1 MSSPPSWLPA
11 RWPIAAALVGLLLF
25 AVVFYGCDSRRV
37 IVVEQTEIDAGDACA
52 SLLDN
57 ALDMARPT
65 SLGLVGIRASLQST
79 PNAAA
84 EQFSQWLRRKDC
96 QAASPSEPLTPDANA
111 LLTRLLGEKGMQE
124 ILSNQADPFDA
135 GHVRDALLAYA
146 AVDNLARDAENDLD
160 RIMLLFGDVV
170 RTITPQGAGTTE
182 VPLTAYEAQLFGRG
196 TAENRATLFA
206 NLLRQLRIDA
216 VVIRP
221 AADGESAA
229 SEADPWWVGVLLED
243 GVYLFDTAL
252 GLPVPAEGLPS
263 SPAAVLPT
271 PTTWSHA
278 IENPGLLVDYRSE
291 AGLETTLISEERLK
305 SPRIEL
311 IGPRSFWSKAME
323 RLELSM
329 SGDRGVLLYDPLH
342 DTQAGPGL
350 VRRVVEAGGSA
361 WNEDAISIWLHTEHV
376 REARSSLSESQR
388 QRLEQ
393 RLQPFLGP
401 VEAPEA
407 NANVVAAN
415 RRLWQTRLE
424 HMSGRPGSAIGT
436 YLRVRDADTPNP
448 LLSPADRALNRQ
460 AADEAHYWS
469 AQAQFSMGDYAAAVE
484 TIDDYLAQEGDRSDE
499 ARSLRVLSLAAQGE
513 MDAAVAA
520 VEELPET
527 TPGLAR
533 FKWLASKWTASDA
546 KPAAQ
551 SEP

>member
-1 MSSPPSWLPA
+1 MSSFASWLPA
-11 RWPIAAALVGLLLF
+11 RWPIAALVGLLLF
-25 AVVFYGCDSRRV
+25 AVVFYGCDTRRE
-37 IVVEQTEIDAGDACA
+37 IIVEQTETDARDVCA
-52 SLLDN
+52 SLLDSG
-57 ALDMARPT
+57 LDMARPT

-79 PNAAA
+79 PNDAA

-96 QAASPSEPLTPDANA
+96 QAASPSEPLTADAKA
-111 LLTRLLGEKGMQE
+111 LLAQLLGESETQRL
-124 ILSNQADPFDA
+124 LSNQADPFDA
-135 GHVRDALLAYA
+135 AHVRDALLAYA

-160 RIMLLFGDVV
+160 RIMLLFGEVV
-170 RTITPQGAGTTE
+170 RTITPQGAGTTD

-221 AADGESAA
+221 AAGGESAA
-229 SEADPWWVGVLLED
+229 SEADPWWIGVLLED
-243 GVYLFDTAL
+243 GVYLFDPSL
-252 GLPVPAEGLPS
+252 GLPVPAENLPS

-271 PTTWSHA
+271 PTTWSQA
-278 IENPGLLVDYRSE
+278 VENPALLVDYRSE
-291 AGLETTLISEERLK
+291 AGIQTTPISTERLK

-311 IGPRSFWSKAME
+311 IGPRSYWSKAME

-350 VRRVVEAGGSA
+350 VSRVVEAGRSA
-361 WNEDAISIWLHTEHV
+361 WVKDAISIWPHTEQV
-376 REARSSLSESQR
+376 RDARKSLTESQR

-407 NANVVAAN
+407 NANVVTPN

-436 YLRVRDADTPNP
+436 YLRVRDADIPNP

-484 TIDDYLAQEGDRSDE
+484 TIDDYLAQAGDRSDE
-499 ARSLRVLSLAAQGE
+499 ARSLRVLSLAAQGK
-513 MDAAVAA
+513 MDAAVVA
-520 VEELPET
+520 VKELPET

-533 FKWLASKWTASDA
+533 LKWLASKWTASEA

-551 SEP
+551 SES